1 MTNGVEVNGKKLR
14 GYLKFE
20 GGLPRAAENMV
31 RQINADINNEP
42 FN

>member
-1 MTNGVEVNGKKLR
+1 MANGAEVSGKKLR
-14 GYLKFE
+14 PYLKFE

-31 RQINADINNEP
+31 RQINADIDNER